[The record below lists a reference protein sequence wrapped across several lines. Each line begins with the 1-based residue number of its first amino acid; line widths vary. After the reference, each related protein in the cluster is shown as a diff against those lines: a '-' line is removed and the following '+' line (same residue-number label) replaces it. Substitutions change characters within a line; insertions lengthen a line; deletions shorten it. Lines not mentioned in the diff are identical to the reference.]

1 MSAIDTSGVALI
13 KELKKAMEKKGAE
26 VSFQS
31 AKTILSRVLKL
42 HACLLYSKFFTF
54 IDITA
59 CVGESSGRGDGKI
72 AKIR

>member
-1 MSAIDTSGVALI
+1 
-13 KELKKAMEKKGAE
+13 MEKKGAE